1 MKGSTENYLVSGPK
15 ADGVSVSRAPDGQGN
30 PWSAVGPAGQVG
42 VGGGNLLQWTLT
54 PAFFD

>member
-42 VGGGNLLQWTLT
+42 VGGGISCNG
-54 PAFFD
+54 P